1 LCLVFRVGGVSSE
14 ATVVKVAG
22 GALSIEGH
30 VHFKDLGGDQLNKI
44 LADFI
49 ADEFHRYDDL

>member
-1 LCLVFRVGGVSSE
+1 
-14 ATVVKVAG
+14 VKVAG